1 MRSKRV
7 FTAQRAAREKEKRK
21 TAKSAVK
28 TENSKKFGGLLFKK
42 KPEVCSFIQKHWPKT
57 NEVSGQRQVN
67 APLKN
72 FDTKTRTK
80 TKLSNTDTTE
90 LNNTRTTELNNETT

>member
-7 FTAQRAAREKEKRK
+7 FAAQRAAREKEKRR

-42 KPEVCSFIQKHWPKT
+42 KPEVFSFT
-57 NEVSGQRQVN
+57 ETL
-67 APLKN
+67 AKN
-72 FDTKTRTK
+72 
-80 TKLSNTDTTE
+80 
-90 LNNTRTTELNNETT
+90 